1 MRKREGEKDFT
12 SKIYYI
18 KIYLFSIHYFNI
30 FIVMLLY
37 FQYVIFSIIIVTESE
52 SDLFSAS
59 LGFAEFPI
67 RPNGIVSGGNRVFII
82 GSICISKVHQLEHMY
97 KDQQE

>member
-1 MRKREGEKDFT
+1 MHEKKRGRERFHVKNILYKNLPLQH
-12 SKIYYI
+12 S
-18 KIYLFSIHYFNI
+18 LLQYFHSYAP
-30 FIVMLLY
+30 LLPICHL
-37 FQYVIFSIIIVTESE
+37 QYIVTESE